1 MGEEDQDDMEIIEK
15 SETNEVTN
23 SANPLC
29 ASGYPPEELMDRFS
43 EIVKGRTYLH
53 QPNQA
58 LNLYLTATLVIVA
71 TLVLGLGLGHFL
83 GWSERLELQEQY
95 ADIREE
101 RMDQLTE
108 SLVTCMTG
116 KNKTEC
122 YRLVEDEFFEMNKE
136 SKYFSVKLK
145 TMNLNNR

>member
-1 MGEEDQDDMEIIEK
+1 MTSSQNETIENNHDEENDEDLEEDQNDMEIIEK

-116 KNKTEC
+116 KNKI
-122 YRLVEDEFFEMNKE
+122 EF
-136 SKYFSVKLK
+136 LC
-145 TMNLNNR
+145 